1 MAKKWKYTITTISVI
16 VLVVMYLGLSVYAG
30 TFLPIRIVQGDSMEP
45 NLVSGDV
52 ILVKLVPFST
62 LAVGDIIMY
71 KHKSSAESA
80 EKVIIHRIVG
90 IESSPSGYILIT
102 KGDNDTELLLI
113 TEDRFW
119 RGHVARIPWI
129 GNLGIW

>member
-1 MAKKWKYTITTISVI
+1 MARKWKYTITIISVI
-16 VLVVMYLGLSVYAG
+16 IFASYLGLSVYAG

-45 NLVSGDV
+45 NLVSGAV
-52 ILVKLVPFST
+52 IFVKLVPFST
-62 LAVGDIIMY
+62 LVVDDIIMY
-71 KHKSSAESA
+71 KYKSSAESA

-90 IESSPSGYILIT
+90 IELSSSGYILIT

-113 TEDRFW
+113 TEDLFW